1 MSMRGQI
8 ISREYQN
15 MDWIHDKDGKEY
27 VCYHENVLDYDENNG
42 LTEEQ
47 KQKCLDTSQLVGDSW

>member
-8 ISREYQN
+8 ISREYQK
-15 MDWIHDKDGKEY
+15 MVWVKDRDGKEY
-27 VCYHENVLDYDENNG
+27 SCYLNDVKNFDEKKG

-47 KQKCLDTSQLVGDSW
+47 KSRCLDTSQVAGDSW